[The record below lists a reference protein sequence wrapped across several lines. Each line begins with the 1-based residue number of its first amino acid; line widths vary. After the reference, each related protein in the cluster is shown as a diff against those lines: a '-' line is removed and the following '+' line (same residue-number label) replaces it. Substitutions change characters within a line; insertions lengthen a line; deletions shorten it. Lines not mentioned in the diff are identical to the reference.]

1 MNSNYEE
8 LYKKVLRNNQSL
20 SDRYKNLQKQN
31 NIMAKALKEIT
42 VNRRSINTYV
52 PVKSQFKM
60 YEIAIKALRDV
71 GIYK

>member
-31 NIMAKALKEIT
+31 NIMVKALKEIT
-42 VNRRSINTYV
+42 VNRCWY
-52 PVKSQFKM
+52 F
-60 YEIAIKALRDV
+60 
-71 GIYK
+71 